1 MNMTTL
7 ESLFTQYRD
16 DALIAKLE
24 SYARFTIPSVFPDD
38 VSAGANRNAEIEYDG
53 QSIGADLVG
62 RLATKLARTLFPA
75 GISFFKIMMN
85 DAVQKQ
91 LKASAVED
99 IQTLENEA
107 CSRLFL
113 NASYAQLIQALRL
126 LIITGEA
133 LIHRVDDRFRV
144 FSLRNYS
151 AKRSTIGDTLDLVI
165 LEEKH
170 GSELTAKQRSIARCK
185 ETDKCKLYTRVKL
198 ETGTAGIK
206 YWRVTQEINGK
217 DIGTDEI
224 YKYNLCPYVPVYWN
238 FVNGDTYGRGYVEE
252 YGGDFHKLST
262 LSAALAEYEL
272 QSLKM
277 LHLVNPAG
285 VFDVA
290 HANEADTG
298 EYIQGDPNTVA
309 PYESGDFQKMMQI
322 KADLDSIEQRLKIA
336 FMYQGNTRE
345 GERVTAYEIGRNAEE
360 AEQALGGVYSVLAQ
374 SLHLPLAYLLL
385 NEVNPTIIEDFDRN
399 NLKLD
404 ILTGV
409 QALSRSAENQ
419 ALVIASSEINA
430 VVPAIVQLGLDKT
443 YSVPRIVDS
452 ILVAN
457 GVNISKFKLTGE
469 ELQALAQA
477 EQQQQAQL
485 TMQAQQ
491 LGGQESAVGAIQQ
504 AQNL

>member
-38 VSAGANRNAEIEYDG
+38 VSAGDNRNAEIEYDG

-170 GSELTAKQRSIARCK
+170 GSELTAKQRSIARCR

-198 ETGTAGIK
+198 E
-206 YWRVTQEINGK
+206 
-217 DIGTDEI
+217 
-224 YKYNLCPYVPVYWN
+224 
-238 FVNGDTYGRGYVEE
+238 
-252 YGGDFHKLST
+252 H
-262 LSAALAEYEL
+262 
-272 QSLKM
+272 
-277 LHLVNPAG
+277 
-285 VFDVA
+285 
-290 HANEADTG
+290 
-298 EYIQGDPNTVA
+298 
-309 PYESGDFQKMMQI
+309 
-322 KADLDSIEQRLKIA
+322 
-336 FMYQGNTRE
+336 
-345 GERVTAYEIGRNAEE
+345 
-360 AEQALGGVYSVLAQ
+360 
-374 SLHLPLAYLLL
+374 
-385 NEVNPTIIEDFDRN
+385 
-399 NLKLD
+399 
-404 ILTGV
+404 
-409 QALSRSAENQ
+409 
-419 ALVIASSEINA
+419 
-430 VVPAIVQLGLDKT
+430 
-443 YSVPRIVDS
+443 
-452 ILVAN
+452 
-457 GVNISKFKLTGE
+457 
-469 ELQALAQA
+469 
-477 EQQQQAQL
+477 
-485 TMQAQQ
+485 
-491 LGGQESAVGAIQQ
+491 
-504 AQNL
+504 